1 MNTIVFVLIVLNNNG
16 HFTNTVI
23 PTMEFNTVQKCEQA
37 IRAFEDDLKGKTGYA
52 NMRCVRIEK

>member
-1 MNTIVFVLIVLNNNG
+1 MNNIVFVLIVLNSNG

-23 PTMEFNTVQKCEQA
+23 PTMEFNTYWKCEQA
-37 IRAFEDDLKGKTGYA
+37 IRAFADDAKVQKGLV

>member
-1 MNTIVFVLIVLNNNG
+1 MNTIVFVLIVLNSNG

-23 PTMEFNTVQKCEQA
+23 PAMEFSTLDKCEQA
-37 IRAFEDDLKGKTGYA
+37 IRVFEADTKDRKGHV

>member
-1 MNTIVFVLIVLNNNG
+1 MNTIVFVLIVLNSNG

-23 PTMEFNTVQKCEQA
+23 PTMEFLTLEKCQQA
-37 IRAFEDDLKGKTGYA
+37 IQAFTDDIKGKTGYV

>member
-1 MNTIVFVLIVLNNNG
+1 MNTIVFVLIVLNSNG

-23 PTMEFNTVQKCEQA
+23 PTMEFTSLEKCQQA
-37 IRAFEDDLKGKTGYA
+37 IQAFADDTKGKTGYV

>member
-1 MNTIVFVLIVLNNNG
+1 MNAIVFVLIVLNSNG
-16 HFTNTVI
+16 HFTNVVI

-37 IRAFEDDLKGKTGYA
+37 IRAFEDDIKGKTGYV